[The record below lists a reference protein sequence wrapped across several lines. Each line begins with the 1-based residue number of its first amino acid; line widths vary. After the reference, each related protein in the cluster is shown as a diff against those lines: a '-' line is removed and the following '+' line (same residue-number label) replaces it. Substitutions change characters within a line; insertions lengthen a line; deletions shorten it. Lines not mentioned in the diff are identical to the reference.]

1 MTKIGEVKKSPGQDM
16 TILGSGSITSLFTD
30 HSLID
35 EYQFMI
41 DPVAIPNGTPVFK
54 NIHQKLNLWLIGS
67 KVFNSG
73 VVLLNYQPIK
83 QG

>member
-1 MTKIGEVKKSPGQDM
+1 M
-16 TILGSGSITSLFTD
+16 TILGSGTIISLFTD

-41 DPVAIPNGTPVFK
+41 DPVALPDGTPVFN
-54 NIHQKLNLWLIGS
+54 NIKQQLNLRLTGS

-73 VVLLNYQPIK
+73 VALLNYQPINK
-83 QG
+83 KTG

>member
-1 MTKIGEVKKSPGQDM
+1 
-16 TILGSGSITSLFTD
+16 
-30 HSLID
+30 
-35 EYQFMI
+35 MI
-41 DPVAIPNGTPVFK
+41 DPVALPDGTPVFN
-54 NIHQKLNLWLIGS
+54 NINQKLNLRLTGS